1 MAEEKQH
8 PIKYMS
14 FGSPLLDLIADV
26 SQDFIIRNNI
36 KLDTTEHRK
45 LGDIPFINEFLTQCE
60 ISYVPGVRKCR
71 R

>member
-45 LGDIPFINEFLTQCE
+45 LGDIPFINEFLTN
-60 ISYVPGVRKCR
+60 SM
-71 R
+71 